1 MALNEAMSQ
10 PNPTDGYKIYTAV
23 YDIFYNT
30 HIDTEILDNA
40 WNPSWTHV
48 LEIGVGTGRLIPYY
62 KSKSLQK
69 YVGLDVSPEMISQI
83 DKTLLNDTYNC
94 FCMNIRDY
102 QSQDPFGLIHYSYNT
117 FNYIL
122 SSKEALLEL
131 SKCSELLT
139 DDGVVLLDM
148 TFPGCVTRGISPD
161 YQIREQVT
169 EDRFTHLLKCKD
181 EYDVDNKI
189 ETRYLKYL
197 KLAGKKLIEELNW
210 TSQRKFYPLL
220 DLLTIAESVGLSIVS
235 YNIYGDNN
243 RFFGPYEGYFVF
255 FEKKPF

>member
-1 MALNEAMSQ
+1 MALDKMTSQ
-10 PNPTDGYKIYTAV
+10 NDNVAGYQIYTNV
-23 YDIFYNT
+23 YDLFYHT
-30 HIDTEILDNA
+30 HIDTEILDKA
-40 WNPSWTHV
+40 WKSSWTHV

-69 YVGLDVSPEMISQI
+69 YVGLDLSPEMISQI
-83 DKTLLNDTYNC
+83 DQTLLNDSYNC
-94 FCMNIRDY
+94 FCMSIQDY
-102 QSQDPFGLIHYSYNT
+102 QNQEPFELIHYSYNT

-122 SSKEALLEL
+122 SLEEASQEL

-139 DDGVVLLDM
+139 DEGMVLLDM
-148 TFPGCVTRGISPD
+148 TFPGCVTRGVSPD
-161 YQIREQVT
+161 YQTRERVV

-181 EYDVDNKI
+181 QYDVDDRI

-197 KLAGKKLIEELNW
+197 KLAGEELIEELNW
-210 TSQRKFYPLL
+210 TSKRRFYPLL
-220 DLLTIAESVGLSIVS
+220 DLLPIAESVGLSIVS
-235 YNIYGDNN
+235 YNIYGNNN